1 MKVFRIPF
9 KKSLLGIYLSRLLKG
24 CLLLLTILVAVSQH
38 DTSNKN
44 LINYII
50 VAFFAMTVS
59 DVYCHII
66 GEQIHIRKTLSL
78 QAYTHLIWEW
88 FPQMIPGILGA
99 LLIELAYVGLI
110 PRKAAFSLI
119 NVGCFVVMI
128 LFCYISQRLCS
139 HRGWRAIYPA
149 LITAA
154 FGGGFVFLRALIT
167 GVPGSH

>member
-78 QAYTHLIWEW
+78 QAYTHLGNG
-88 FPQMIPGILGA
+88 F
-99 LLIELAYVGLI
+99 
-110 PRKAAFSLI
+110 
-119 NVGCFVVMI
+119 
-128 LFCYISQRLCS
+128 
-139 HRGWRAIYPA
+139 HR
-149 LITAA
+149 
-154 FGGGFVFLRALIT
+154 
-167 GVPGSH
+167 